1 MHTKQR
7 KVERR
12 SYNFSVS
19 SAYTHKST
27 KLSLIEAYLE
37 FVTQR
42 WFDGLDHLQV
52 LEGHVSSEATRN
64 NHAEQ
69 HHDLFASGF

>member
-1 MHTKQR
+1 MYTKPR

-12 SYNFSVS
+12 SHPFLVS

-27 KLSLIEAYLE
+27 KLILIEAYLE

-52 LEGHVSSEATRN
+52 LKGHVSAEATRN
-64 NHAEQ
+64 NHAEH
-69 HHDLFASGF
+69 HHDLFASSF